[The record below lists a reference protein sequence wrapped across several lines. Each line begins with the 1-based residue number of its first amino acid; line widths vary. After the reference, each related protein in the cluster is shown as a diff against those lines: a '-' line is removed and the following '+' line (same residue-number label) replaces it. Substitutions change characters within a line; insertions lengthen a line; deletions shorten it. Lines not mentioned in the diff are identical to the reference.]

1 VEDQLLGPLPRRRA
15 CAQDAHRS
23 ARRQHVSQPARCPPA
38 APDRRELRRHCGSF
52 TLLVPYAPPAHS
64 APPRCPPLAGGSFTT
79 KERSRASSVLRRGDV
94 ACGRSAIV
102 ATDHVDQTHPKATF
116 LSCPDHDEK
125 VCVFFRYGT
134 FVARLATAGTGQS
147 DRLGSPQPAVVERFE
162 RVPQRVGAE
171 QGIGIANCGF
181 SLRREKSDIERALLR
196 HGRQDSRHSSGQQ
209 RLAETGRR
217 ATTLWGFASGVRSV
231 LLPQPILAKCLQPR

>member
-1 VEDQLLGPLPRRRA
+1 MYPSMSTLSPGGGQRET
-15 CAQDAHRS
+15 
-23 ARRQHVSQPARCPPA
+23 PAGKR
-38 APDRRELRRHCGSF
+38 
-52 TLLVPYAPPAHS
+52 
-64 APPRCPPLAGGSFTT
+64 
-79 KERSRASSVLRRGDV
+79 RASSVVRRGDV

-102 ATDHVDQTHPKATF
+102 ATDHVDQTHPKASF

-134 FVARLATAGTGQS
+134 LVARLATTGTGQS

-196 HGRQDSRHSSGQQ
+196 HGRQDSRHSPGQQ